1 MNDPDIFRRRR
12 IQAVVKEEVAR
23 SPHDPWSAARR
34 AHARLSDD
42 PALLG
47 LLSLAALE
55 ASARLEVRAI
65 RGARDE
71 DGGWRLPP
79 DGAA

>member
-12 IQAVVKEEVAR
+12 IQAVIRDEVAR
-23 SPHDPWSAARR
+23 SPGDPWSAAKR

-42 PALLG
+42 PALLA

-55 ASARLEVRAI
+55 ASARLEVRA
-65 RGARDE
+65 RGAAQDE

>member
-12 IQAVVKEEVAR
+12 IAAVVKDEVAR
-23 SPHDPWSAARR
+23 SPRDPWSAAKR

-42 PALLG
+42 PALLA
-47 LLSLAALE
+47 LLSVAALE
-55 ASARLEVRAI
+55 ASARLEARAL
-65 RGARDE
+65 GGLQAE
-71 DGGWRLPP
+71 DGRWRGPP

>member
-12 IQAVVKEEVAR
+12 IQAVIRDEVAR
-23 SPHDPWSAARR
+23 SPGDPWSAAKR

-42 PALLG
+42 PALRALIT
-47 LLSLAALE
+47 LAALE
-55 ASARLEVRAI
+55 ASARLEARAL
-65 RGARDE
+65 RGVRDE
-71 DGGWRLPP
+71 DGGWRSPP

>member
-12 IQAVVKEEVAR
+12 IRAVVRDEVAR
-23 SPHDPWSAARR
+23 TPGDPWGAAKR
-34 AHARLSDD
+34 AYARLSDD
-42 PALLG
+42 PALLA

-55 ASARLEVRAI
+55 ASARLEVRAL
-65 RGARDE
+65 GSLRDE
-71 DGGWRLPP
+71 DGGWRGPP

>member
-1 MNDPDIFRRRR
+1 MNDPLVFRRRR
-12 IQAVVKEEVAR
+12 IAAVVKEEVAR
-23 SPHDPWSAARR
+23 SPGDPWSAAKR

-42 PALLG
+42 PALLA

-55 ASARLEVRAI
+55 ASARLEVRAL
-65 RGARDE
+65 RGVRDE
-71 DGGWRLPP
+71 DGGWRSPP

>member
-1 MNDPDIFRRRR
+1 MNDPLVFRRRR
-12 IQAVVKEEVAR
+12 IAAVVKEEVAR
-23 SPHDPWSAARR
+23 SPRDPWSAAKR

-42 PALLG
+42 PAMLALI
-47 LLSLAALE
+47 SLAALE
-55 ASARLEVRAI
+55 ASARLEVRA
-65 RGARDE
+65 RGAVQDE

>member
-12 IQAVVKEEVAR
+12 IQAVIRDEVAR
-23 SPHDPWSAARR
+23 SPGDPWSAAKR

-42 PALLG
+42 PALLA

-55 ASARLEVRAI
+55 ASARLEVRAL
-65 RGARDE
+65 RGVRDE

>member
-1 MNDPDIFRRRR
+1 MNDPNVFRRRR
-12 IQAVVKEEVAR
+12 IAAVVKDEVAR
-23 SPHDPWSAARR
+23 SPRDPWSAAKR

-42 PALLG
+42 PALLA

-55 ASARLEVRAI
+55 ASARLEVRAL
-65 RGARDE
+65 RGLLDE

>member
-12 IQAVVKEEVAR
+12 IQAVVKEELAR
-23 SPHDPWSAARR
+23 SPRDPWAAAKR

-42 PALLG
+42 PAMRA

-55 ASARLEVRAI
+55 ASARLEVRAL
-65 RGARDE
+65 RGVQNE